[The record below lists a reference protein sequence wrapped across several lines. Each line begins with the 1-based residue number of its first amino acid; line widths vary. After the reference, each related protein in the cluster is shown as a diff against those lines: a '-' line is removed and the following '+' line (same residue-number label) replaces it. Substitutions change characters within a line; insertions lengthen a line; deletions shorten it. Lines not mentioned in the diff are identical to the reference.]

1 RPEESGRAD
10 PAHPRNHDRSQRQRR
25 GPPVWLRRRRRDR
38 QGTAEQGPDG
48 RARNGQARGR
58 SNQGGRP
65 VRRETEPGLRDRN
78 RGQGRGHPRPGEEI
92 RRATTEYT
100 EQRQKSEGKN
110 KPLQQDEV
118 PPRLALVSFS
128 FGSFPCIPC
137 IPWLLSWMGLGC
149 PGRTDAHGG

>member
-1 RPEESGRAD
+1 
-10 PAHPRNHDRSQRQRR
+10 
-25 GPPVWLRRRRRDR
+25 
-38 QGTAEQGPDG
+38 DG

-65 VRRETEPGLRDRN
+65 VRCETEPGLRDRN

-100 EQRQKSEGKN
+100 EYTEQRQKSEGKN

-118 PPRLALVSFS
+118 PPRLALVSVS

-149 PGRTDAHGG
+149 PGRTDAHGGESWHRNGRGWNSVCRRRAARPSAAFSAACCAITRSSAT